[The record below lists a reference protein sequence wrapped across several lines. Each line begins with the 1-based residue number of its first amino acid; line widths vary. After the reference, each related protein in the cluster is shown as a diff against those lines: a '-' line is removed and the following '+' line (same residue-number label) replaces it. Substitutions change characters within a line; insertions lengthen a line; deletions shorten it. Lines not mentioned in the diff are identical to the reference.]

1 MSDQHAVQPAAT
13 KIYADCFKEH
23 LEVIAAVESA
33 CAGALDVL
41 AKRCVGALQ
50 GGCKILFFGN
60 GGSAADA
67 QHLATELSV
76 RFVSDRRAL
85 AGIALTTDSS
95 ALTAC
100 GNDFGF
106 DAIFSRQIE
115 ALGRPGDVAIG
126 FSTSGNSPNVIRALE
141 LARTMGMTAA
151 AFTGRTGGKLRDVAD
166 PILLIPSGST
176 ARIQEMH
183 GLLGH
188 ILCAEI
194 EDRLG
199 LVANSN

>member
-1 MSDQHAVQPAAT
+1 MSDQNTGSTGAAS
-13 KIYADCFKEH
+13 KIYTDCFQEH
-23 LEVIAAVESA
+23 LAVLAAVESS
-33 CAGALDVL
+33 CAGAVDNL
-41 AKRCVGALQ
+41 ARLCAEALL

-67 QHLATELSV
+67 QHLATELTV
-76 RFVSDRRAL
+76 RFVADRRAL
-85 AGIALTTDSS
+85 AAIALTTDSS

-100 GNDFGF
+100 GNDLGF

-141 LARTMGMTAA
+141 TARKLGLTAA
-151 AFTGRTGGKLRDVAD
+151 AFTGKTGGKLRGIAD
-166 PILLIPSGST
+166 PILMIPSGTT

-183 GLLGH
+183 GILGH

-199 LVANSN
+199 LVAK

>member
-1 MSDQHAVQPAAT
+1 MDEHQSPGSAT
-13 KIYADCFKEH
+13 TIYAECFKEH
-23 LEVIAAVESA
+23 LELLAEVQSSCAA
-33 CAGALDVL
+33 ALDNL
-41 AKRCVGALQ
+41 AKRCVEALES
-50 GGCKILFFGN
+50 GGKILFFGN

-67 QHLATELSV
+67 QHLAAELTV

-100 GNDFGF
+100 GNDLGF
-106 DAIFSRQIE
+106 DLIFSRQIE

-126 FSTSGNSPNVIRALE
+126 FSTSGNSPNVVRALE
-141 LARTMGMTAA
+141 LATKMKMTAA
-151 AFTGRTGGKLRDVAD
+151 AFTGRTGGKLKEIAD
-166 PILLIPSGST
+166 PILMIPSDTT
-176 ARIQEMH
+176 ARVQEMH

-199 LVANSN
+199 LVAK

>member
-1 MSDQHAVQPAAT
+1 MSDPHTGRGSAT
-13 KIYADCFKEH
+13 RIYADFFKEH
-23 LEVIAAVESA
+23 LEVLAAVESSCGA
-33 CAGALDVL
+33 ALDDL
-41 AKRCVGALQ
+41 AKRCVDALL

-67 QHLATELSV
+67 QHLATELTV

-100 GNDFGF
+100 GNDLGF

-115 ALGRPGDVAIG
+115 ALGRAGDVAIG
-126 FSTSGNSPNVIRALE
+126 FSTSGNSPNVLRALE
-141 LARTMGMTAA
+141 KAREMGMTAA
-151 AFTGRTGGKLRDVAD
+151 AFTGRTGGKLRTLAD
-166 PILLIPSGST
+166 PILMIPSGTT

-199 LVANSN
+199 LVPK

>member
-1 MSDQHAVQPAAT
+1 MSVQKEALVSAT
-13 KIYADCFKEH
+13 QTYSDHFQEH
-23 LEVIAAVESA
+23 LAVLATVEAA
-33 CAGALDVL
+33 CAGPLHEL
-41 AKRCVGALQ
+41 ANRCVQALQ
-50 GGCKILFFGN
+50 SGGKILFFGN

-76 RFVSDRRAL
+76 RFVADRRAL

-126 FSTSGNSPNVIRALE
+126 FSTSGNSPNVVRALD
-141 LARTMGMTAA
+141 LARTMKMTAA
-151 AFTGRTGGKLRDVAD
+151 AFTGRTGGKLKEIAD
-166 PILLIPSGST
+166 PILLIPSSTT

-199 LVANSN
+199 LVAK